1 MNAPDGPPNT
11 AGDASA
17 ENHIPVRAGSPPP
30 LPHPLRVNRVWRTCQ
45 VFCQNLFC
53 FWLDF
58 RVRGMEHLP
67 PQGGL
72 VLSNHQSFLDPLLLG
87 LPLNR
92 PISFVARHSLF
103 RVPVV
108 GWILRNTYVMPI
120 NREAGGTES
129 IREAARRLKHGF
141 LIGMFPE
148 GTRSRD
154 RNLGDFKPGFIAIL
168 RQARVPI
175 VPAGVAGADRAMPR
189 GAVLPRF
196 GHVRVVFG
204 EPIPLADVERLSRR
218 GCEGE
223 LLTLVKQRVEQ
234 AWQEAE
240 AWRADGRIR

>member
-1 MNAPDGPPNT
+1 LPD
-11 AGDASA
+11 
-17 ENHIPVRAGSPPP
+17 P
-30 LPHPLRVNRVWRTCQ
+30 LHANRVWRTIQ
-45 VFCQNLFC
+45 IILQNVFC
-53 FWLDF
+53 FWLDY

-67 PQGGL
+67 PAGAM

-87 LPLNR
+87 LPLDR

-103 RVPVV
+103 RVPVI

-120 NREAGGTES
+120 NREAAGTES

-154 RNLGDFKPGFIAIL
+154 GQLGEFKPGFIAIL

-175 VPAGVAGADRAMPR
+175 VPAGIVGADRAMPR

-196 GHVRVVFG
+196 GHVRVVYG
-204 EPIPLADVERLSRR
+204 EPIPLPEVERLSRR
-218 GCEGE
+218 GCEAE
-223 LLTLVKQRVEQ
+223 LLSLVRRRIEE
-234 AWQEAE
+234 AFHMAE
-240 AWRADGRIR
+240 AWRADSGGGPLSDSHGREPTAG